1 MNIVEKWIKKRKIGI
16 MTCVFLAIIIVFISG
31 CITTETVCN
40 KPYYEYKTGECC
52 LDENDNKI
60 CDKDE
65 VEKEHNVGG
74 ESKKEEPV
82 GEQPKKENAIE
93 EKPTCNKPYYEYKTG
108 ECCLDENDNEVC
120 DKDEITP
127 PPIPEPSGKNIT
139 VNVSKVIDG
148 DTIELKTGERV
159 RLLGIN
165 TPEMGQPCYEEATNR
180 LKELIEGKQ
189 IRLESDVVDKD
200 QYERLLR
207 HVFIDNTFVNLVMV
221 REGYAH
227 VYIVQPNVN
236 YENEMYDAQTS
247 AIHEG
252 GCMWKKPT
260 TEDGENICDNR
271 CIGIDYFHW
280 NAEGNDCDNLNDEY
294 VRFKNNCSYSCDM
307 TGWTIKDESSRDPYT
322 FPSFVLESEAMVTL
336 YTGCGSNTDVE
347 LYWCS
352 SGNSCNAVWNNN
364 GKDTLYL
371 RNSKGNLVLS
381 HTYQVY

>member
-1 MNIVEKWIKKRKIGI
+1 MSIIENWIKKRKIEGI
-16 MTCVFLAIIIVFISG
+16 TYVFLVIVLFFIIG
-31 CITTETVCN
+31 CITTGTVCN

-65 VEKEHNVGG
+65 VEREHNVTS
-74 ESKKEEPV
+74 ESEKEKV
-82 GEQPKKENAIE
+82 IE

-108 ECCLDENDNEVC
+108 ECCLDKNDNEIC

-127 PPIPEPSGKNIT
+127 IQPTIPISETSEETTII
-139 VNVSKVIDG
+139 VSKVIDG
-148 DTIELKTGERV
+148 DTIELKTGETV

-165 TPEMGQPCYEEATNR
+165 TPEIGQPCYEEATNR

-200 QYERLLR
+200 QYGRLLR

-247 AIHEG
+247 AIYEE

-260 TEDGENICDNR
+260 PESGENICDNR

-294 VRFKNNCSYSCDM
+294 VKFKNNCSYSCDM
-307 TGWTIKDESSRDPYT
+307 TGWTVKDESSRDPYT

-336 YTGCGSNTDVE
+336 YTGCGSNTNAE

-352 SGNSCNAVWNNN
+352 SGSSCNAIWNNN

-381 HTYQVY
+381 HTYQGY